1 MNQLIDIFLTFSKIG
16 AFTLGGGYAMIPL
29 IEKDVV
35 EKKKWISEEEF
46 TELIAL
52 AQSAPGLLAVNTSIF
67 LGNKLQGMKG
77 AVIATI
83 GSTLPSFLI
92 ILAIAILFKGYQDNE
107 TVIAIFKGIRPAVV
121 ALIAVPMINMA
132 RKSNKTV
139 AAWCVT
145 IAALAIVGFM
155 KISPIYVLA
164 VSIIGGYVFIRY
176 RERGKGGGK

>member
-1 MNQLIDIFLTFSKIG
+1 
-16 AFTLGGGYAMIPL
+16 MIPL